1 MATTEYET
9 SKIEE
14 NKSPSPEN
22 GSIARVAE
30 ALAKVDIQEDKPP
43 ALSEENAIR
52 PLHVYTRSQVLLLSK
67 SPLVQSPQGMP
78 LLKDWFGDWNEQ
90 QVSAKKETETST
102 TSANPR
108 DRRFRRDPEDGDA
121 PARPSFR
128 AALSQPSQM
137 GNFRHQSLRTTERE
151 RDTDRERQRDE
162 RDREGQERLRNLSD
176 KYDRERLAQSS
187 SPQTLRNKEREPAPH
202 LASSA
207 ARKKPGESSDDWRRG
222 SEPSRA
228 ARDDRSDNARRDRD
242 RDRDRPRDSSRPR
255 RETSTTRQDRED
267 RDRDRPRRGDD
278 RDDVRRD
285 RDDYTRR
292 DRDDYFRRDR
302 DDSPRDRDDR
312 ERDRFEY
319 SRPKDTNAD
328 EDSRRW
334 RDDGKRDERITARRE
349 RERDNGRW
357 DRWEP
362 SHDRERVDDRDPRSK
377 RPTGREKRVGGADD
391 GREKDD
397 RKEREREKEPA
408 WMETYI
414 PTTPT
419 EGILGARTDGE
430 LDGIQAWKRGMKEKE
445 RKEKGETPESTKND
459 SEPPVT
465 PSDNPL
471 DEIQLFKLMMK
482 AAKKEPD
489 QGQTSKPTS
498 MSSTPLPAEPRPLP
512 ISKESSQPTTIT
524 LDSLTIPSNRA
535 KDASALSP
543 QTVSPSPNV
552 SAPSSESARLFSL
565 IGTSTGDTVS
575 SRPMKP
581 TTPLVSDHVPPA
593 VSRMFP
599 NPPGL
604 SPSIPQMDRSTFDL
618 SGPAPTVTPTLN
630 PPAGSRLLAFGSRN
644 IAGSGS
650 SSVAPPKSLTPME
663 ALHDN
668 FSNHMAPGVPPHH
681 NKLSVMTPGMGMN
694 VGLHQGPDSVPS
706 SGVEA
711 QFGTNP
717 RATPSDRSARS
728 FSPFGQPSHAAYAA
742 DDIHEAMRLAQAS
755 EALRRQPVNQLERG
769 SIGPGGDSPYIDL
782 GRASPGFSVNGPGYD
797 MAGTSMHGG
806 GSIGKGSRFAKFF
819 DAKNR
824 DAQAGPTMRKAMGGP
839 GFISTSPVPGQRPD
853 VMVSNPLNADNRAM
867 EDLFAMLQNSSQNH
881 RASPQINQTGRMSAG
896 GGGPFGHSPIDLQAL
911 QQHQQM
917 QQQQFAHN
925 ARMDSLY
932 DSRLDDRNFVP
943 DGMVP
948 GLRPTPRPR
957 SREPTTLAFNDQLDD
972 ALHVN
977 VQRHPQQQRSLEQMY
992 SGAAPSLYNQQVA
1005 MARNGGIPL
1014 QQAQFR
1020 GGLNVIPPQNTLQG
1034 PSQRLPPGLANLGGR
1049 PPHDP
1054 TQYLNQ
1060 HLGGLG
1066 GVHGGLHPNP
1076 PAQQS
1081 YNNFNGGGLG
1091 FNGNPGPR
1099 GPIPVPHQNQITAN
1113 HLAALGHGNSM
1124 DPRGTNQLV
1133 GMNVGGLGAGGL
1145 GGLRNVSGGFNPQHG
1160 PTSHIQAPQMAI
1172 RQQQQQQQQQH
1183 QQHLPPHI
1191 ISHALPHLQPQQLGG
1206 SSQGAQDLM
1215 ALLMGGHRE

>member
-1 MATTEYET
+1 MTGEEVLNPLGRLEMTAPTTLDEIATET
-9 SKIEE
+9 ATDLVILLARDGKLQLPDKIAKIETAI
-14 NKSPSPEN
+14 
-22 GSIARVAE
+22 GHVE
-30 ALAKVDIQEDKPP
+30 AM
-43 ALSEENAIR
+43 
-52 PLHVYTRSQVLLLSK
+52 T
-67 SPLVQSPQGMP
+67 GM
-78 LLKDWFGDWNEQ
+78 
-90 QVSAKKETETST
+90 T
-102 TSANPR
+102 
-108 DRRFRRDPEDGDA
+108 
-121 PARPSFR
+121 
-128 AALSQPSQM
+128 
-137 GNFRHQSLRTTERE
+137 
-151 RDTDRERQRDE
+151 
-162 RDREGQERLRNLSD
+162 
-176 KYDRERLAQSS
+176 
-187 SPQTLRNKEREPAPH
+187 
-202 LASSA
+202 
-207 ARKKPGESSDDWRRG
+207 
-222 SEPSRA
+222 
-228 ARDDRSDNARRDRD
+228 
-242 RDRDRPRDSSRPR
+242 
-255 RETSTTRQDRED
+255 
-267 RDRDRPRRGDD
+267 
-278 RDDVRRD
+278 
-285 RDDYTRR
+285 
-292 DRDDYFRRDR
+292 
-302 DDSPRDRDDR
+302 
-312 ERDRFEY
+312 
-319 SRPKDTNAD
+319 RPKDTNAD

-445 RKEKGETPESTKND
+445 RKEKGETLEPTKND
-459 SEPPVT
+459 SELPVT

-489 QGQTSKPTS
+489 QGQT
-498 MSSTPLPAEPRPLP
+498 
-512 ISKESSQPTTIT
+512 I
-524 LDSLTIPSNRA
+524 
-535 KDASALSP
+535 
-543 QTVSPSPNV
+543 
-552 SAPSSESARLFSL
+552 
-565 IGTSTGDTVS
+565 
-575 SRPMKP
+575 
-581 TTPLVSDHVPPA
+581 
-593 VSRMFP
+593 SRMFP

-604 SPSIPQMDRSTFDL
+604 SPSIPRMDRSTFDL

-650 SSVAPPKSLTPME
+650 SSMAPPKSLTPME
-663 ALHDN
+663 SLHDN
-668 FSNHMAPGVPPHH
+668 FSNHLAPGVPPHH
-681 NKLSVMTPGMGMN
+681 NKLSVMTPGMGMH

-706 SGVEA
+706 SGIEA

-782 GRASPGFSVNGPGYD
+782 GRASPGFSANGPGYD
-797 MAGTSMHGG
+797 MAGTSMHGGG

-824 DAQAGPTMRKAMGGP
+824 EAQAGPAMRKAMGGP

-853 VMVSNPLNADNRAM
+853 VMVSNPLNVDNRAM

-977 VQRHPQQQRSLEQMY
+977 VQRHPQPQRSLEQMY

-1066 GVHGGLHPNP
+1066 GVHGGLHPNS

-1081 YNNFNGGGLG
+1081 FNNFNGGSLG

-1099 GPIPVPHQNQITAN
+1099 GPIPGPHQNQITAN
-1113 HLAALGHGNSM
+1113 HLAALGHGNNM
-1124 DPRGTNQLV
+1124 DPRSSSQLV

-1172 RQQQQQQQQQH
+1172 RQQQQQH